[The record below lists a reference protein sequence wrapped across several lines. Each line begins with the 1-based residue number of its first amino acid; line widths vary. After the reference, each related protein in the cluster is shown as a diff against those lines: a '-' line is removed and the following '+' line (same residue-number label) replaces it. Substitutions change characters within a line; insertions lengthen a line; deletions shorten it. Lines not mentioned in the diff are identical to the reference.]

1 VVFQGP
7 YRTSDSGTDVDFE
20 RVASATIRLQ
30 VDDEPDQPPRFTK
43 SEALL
48 NFPEGVGTTYLLTQR
63 NEEFVIESQ
72 DPDDLLKGLF
82 SFKFSLTYMFVFRN
96 MLKQPI

>member
-1 VVFQGP
+1 MN
-7 YRTSDSGTDVDFE
+7 RRDKNNLLDEADVH
-20 RVASATIRLQ
+20 TIANWL
-30 VDDEPDQPPRFTK
+30 TK